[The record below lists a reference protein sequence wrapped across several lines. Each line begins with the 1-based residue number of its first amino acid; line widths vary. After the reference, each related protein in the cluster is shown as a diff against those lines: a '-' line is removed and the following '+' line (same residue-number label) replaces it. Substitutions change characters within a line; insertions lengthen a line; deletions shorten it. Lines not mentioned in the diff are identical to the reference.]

1 MGCIIVY
8 IISSIFV
15 FVNFINFL
23 FIYNKFVDR
32 GEVFY
37 SGFKDIFIRC
47 CLQCDLIQ
55 SVFVNGVFGFFR
67 YLIIDVSVVKEMSY
81 IWI

>member
-8 IISSIFV
+8 IVSSIFV
-15 FVNFINFL
+15 FVYFINFL

-32 GEVFY
+32 GKVFY

-47 CLQCDLIQ
+47 CL
-55 SVFVNGVFGFFR
+55 
-67 YLIIDVSVVKEMSY
+67 
-81 IWI
+81 